1 MRKLRALVAG
11 AAVVVSSFAV
21 AAPAQAWECQRSEL
35 CHETVM
41 TVCMTV
47 ARVTGEYNCH

>member
-1 MRKLRALVAG
+1 MRKIRALVAG
-11 AAVVVSSFAV
+11 SMLVLAL

-35 CHETVM
+35 CHGTVM

-47 ARVTGEYNCH
+47 AHVTGEHNCH